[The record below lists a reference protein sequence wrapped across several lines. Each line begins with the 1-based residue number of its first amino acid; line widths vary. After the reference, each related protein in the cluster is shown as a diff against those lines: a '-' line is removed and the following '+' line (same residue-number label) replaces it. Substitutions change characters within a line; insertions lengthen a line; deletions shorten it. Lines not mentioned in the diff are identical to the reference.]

1 MIFLPAKETDR
12 IENEAEQ
19 LLESV
24 FGDMR
29 SVELPVDL
37 NVVLNH
43 LGLSLKEGSF
53 EDSTITAALDRADK
67 TIFVSSEDDTHGKY
81 FSIAHEI
88 AHFHLHDHIE
98 TDVLYRNQVNSLVDE
113 GDIDEI
119 AASRFAASLLMPEQ
133 LITELW
139 DVLDEVDKMSKIF
152 AVSPAMMRYRLKQL
166 DLIKGGRHV

>member
-1 MIFLPAKETDR
+1 MIFLSTKETDR

-29 SVELPVDL
+29 SVELPVNL
-37 NVVLNH
+37 NAVLNH
-43 LGLSLKEGSF
+43 LDLSLKEGSF
-53 EDSTITAALDRADK
+53 EDSTITAALDRVHK
-67 TIFVSSEDDTHGKY
+67 TIFVSSEEDSQGKY

-88 AHFHLHDHIE
+88 GHFHLHDHIE
-98 TDVLYRNQVNSLVDE
+98 TDVFYRNQMSSLIDEEDVDE
-113 GDIDEI
+113 A

-152 AVSPAMMRYRLKQL
+152 AVSPTMMRHRLKQL
-166 DLIKGGRHV
+166 DLIRGGRHG